1 MSEEKDSNKNLP
13 EKNSRSNNNK
23 HNTGKKKASETVVF
37 YDKDSLSNES
47 QTTSA
52 AASRDNKP
60 EKQHMKK
67 INMDY
72 SSKKVGK
79 LPKYRVVLN
88 VVLSIIAGLL
98 ILVGAGLFVVYT
110 DFHRINYE
118 EIDADPV
125 KPSQN
130 TNSSENSASE
140 NKSNDFYFSGELAN
154 DPMVLNIMLFGEDTR
169 ANATTAGNSDTMVLF
184 SIDVRHKKLKM
195 LSLLR
200 DTYVSIPGYGENRL
214 NAAYALGGAGLTV
227 KTIQSN
233 YGIKIDKYAVVN
245 FSGFK
250 KIIDTLGGIEVELTS
265 EEVDYINW
273 QSWIN
278 AQSEYKNAEGD
289 YKEAVRDQLRYVWL
303 STVPESEK
311 PINKNNLTFEANGDD
326 EPTAKVRLDG
336 REALWHA
343 RNRGE
348 DGICSGDDFTR
359 TQRQRDV
366 IGVIINKLKNSDL
379 ATIQSAIYELGPL
392 ITTNIKAT
400 QMISLASDASK
411 YLKYEMVSESA
422 PNVKEFGSS
431 FTFSSD
437 EHPIYINGY
446 FSSVILVNNWN
457 EYRYQ
462 LWKFLYEEQVQYR

>member
-1 MSEEKDSNKNLP
+1 MAEGKNQNRSSS
-13 EKNSRSNNNK
+13 KNNYRTPNGSKNNNE
-23 HNTGKKKASETVVF
+23 KKPSSNVVF
-37 YDKDSLSNES
+37 YDSNNIGQRETNIRSASEPAGKES
-47 QTTSA
+47 
-52 AASRDNKP
+52 D
-60 EKQHMKK
+60 KQRMKK
-67 INMDY
+67 IGSDY
-72 SSKKVGK
+72 TPKRAGK
-79 LPKYRVVLN
+79 LPVYRVVLN
-88 VVLSIIAGLL
+88 VVLSLIGCLCILAGAALL
-98 ILVGAGLFVVYT
+98 IVYT
-110 DFHRINYE
+110 DFHRINYQ

-125 KPSQN
+125 KIPKVQKD
-130 TNSSENSASE
+130 TENSGGQTE
-140 NKSNDFYFSGELAN
+140 NDFYYSGDLAN

-169 ANATTAGNSDTMVLF
+169 ANATAGNSDTMVLF

-200 DTYVSIPGYGENRL
+200 DTYVDIPGYGENRL
-214 NAAYALGGAGLTV
+214 NAAYAIGGAGLTV

-250 KIIDTLGGIEVELTS
+250 KIIDTLGGIDVELTS

-289 YKEAVRDQLRYVWL
+289 YKENIRTQLRYKWL
-303 STVPESEK
+303 TTVSESDK
-311 PINKNNLTFEANGDD
+311 PINKNELEFTADGDD
-326 EPTAKVRLDG
+326 EPVAKVHLDG

-359 TQRQRDV
+359 TERQRGV
-366 IGVIINKLKNSDL
+366 IGVIINRLKNSDL

-400 QMISLASDASK
+400 QMISLASDAST
-411 YLKYEMVSESA
+411 YLKYDIVSESA
-422 PNVKEFGSS
+422 PNVTEYGSS

-437 EHPIYINGY
+437 DHPVYINGY
-446 FSSVILVNNWN
+446 FASVILVNNWN
-457 EYRYQ
+457 EYRFQ
-462 LWKFLYEEQVQYR
+462 LWKFLYEEQVQYG

>member
-1 MSEEKDSNKNLP
+1 MVPGFLLYQYLLQSSPAYAGFLLIYRDMIPIYAAILKRRIQESANRLIHLIVSVHRTDGTNQILIDLFRLPLFGVICSLPRYIIYTVKKNDRKLFAL
-13 EKNSRSNNNK
+13 RLL
-23 HNTGKKKASETVVF
+23 
-37 YDKDSLSNES
+37 LSN
-47 QTTSA
+47 
-52 AASRDNKP
+52 
-60 EKQHMKK
+60 H
-67 INMDY
+67 
-72 SSKKVGK
+72 
-79 LPKYRVVLN
+79 
-88 VVLSIIAGLL
+88 L
-98 ILVGAGLFVVYT
+98 I
-110 DFHRINYE
+110 E
-118 EIDADPV
+118 
-125 KPSQN
+125 
-130 TNSSENSASE
+130 
-140 NKSNDFYFSGELAN
+140 
-154 DPMVLNIMLFGEDTR
+154 
-169 ANATTAGNSDTMVLF
+169 
-184 SIDVRHKKLKM
+184 
-195 LSLLR
+195 
-200 DTYVSIPGYGENRL
+200 
-214 NAAYALGGAGLTV
+214 
-227 KTIQSN
+227 
-233 YGIKIDKYAVVN
+233 
-245 FSGFK
+245 GFK
-250 KIIDTLGGIEVELTS
+250 KWS
-265 EEVDYINW
+265 P
-273 QSWIN
+273 
-278 AQSEYKNAEGD
+278 EYKNAEGD

-446 FSSVILVNNWN
+446 FSSVILVHNWN

-462 LWKFLYEEQVQYR
+462 IWRFLYEEQVQYR